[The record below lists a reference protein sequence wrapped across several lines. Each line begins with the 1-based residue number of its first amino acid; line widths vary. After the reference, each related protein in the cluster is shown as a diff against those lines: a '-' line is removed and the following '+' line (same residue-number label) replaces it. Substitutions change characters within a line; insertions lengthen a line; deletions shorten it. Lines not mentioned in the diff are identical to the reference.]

1 MNALSVFSF
10 QEKHPVRVVLVNG
23 EPWFVAVDVCKALG
37 LTNPTK
43 SVSALDEDEKQL
55 FSGDSNF
62 KLGSAGKGAQSLIIL
77 NESGLY
83 TLILR
88 CRDAVKQGTTAWR
101 FRKWV
106 TNEVLPAIRKSGEY
120 NYVEPMP
127 KSAGE
132 PLDWRQLEELRGLV
146 NDIAQSFRYH
156 NAWKSGVWLALRRA
170 CRTPSPDKITVDDL
184 PAIAAEL
191 RRILTAAEAALDN
204 MRAYERAFLR
214 EVVRGGRRSMTR
226 GELSIMDIGTEMEK
240 VLPAHFELAINKLE
254 ALSAKLE
261 APAVSS

>member
-10 QEKHPVRVVLVNG
+10 QENHPVRVVLVNG

-106 TNEVLPAIRKSGEY
+106 TNEVSASLFGKAVNTATSNPRQKAPVNHWTGGKRK
-120 NYVEPMP
+120 NY
-127 KSAGE
+127 
-132 PLDWRQLEELRGLV
+132 
-146 NDIAQSFRYH
+146 
-156 NAWKSGVWLALRRA
+156 
-170 CRTPSPDKITVDDL
+170 
-184 PAIAAEL
+184 AA
-191 RRILTAAEAALDN
+191 
-204 MRAYERAFLR
+204 
-214 EVVRGGRRSMTR
+214 
-226 GELSIMDIGTEMEK
+226 
-240 VLPAHFELAINKLE
+240 
-254 ALSAKLE
+254 
-261 APAVSS
+261 

>member
-10 QEKHPVRVVLVNG
+10 QENHPVRVVLVNG

-83 TLILR
+83 TLLLR

-120 NYVEPMP
+120 NYDPVPRTP
-127 KSAGE
+127 GE
-132 PLDWRQLEELRGLV
+132 PLDWRQKEELRGLV

-156 NAWKSGVWLALRRA
+156 EKWKNGVWFALRRA
-170 CRTPSPDKITVDDL
+170 CRNPSPNKITVDDL

-191 RRILTAAEAALDN
+191 RRILTAAETALDN
-204 MRAYERAFLR
+204 MRDYELNFLR
-214 EVVRGGRRSMTR
+214 EIVRGGRRSMSS
-226 GELSIMDIGTEMEK
+226 GELSIMDIDMEMEK

>member
-10 QEKHPVRVVLVNG
+10 QENHPVRVVLVNG

-170 CRTPSPDKITVDDL
+170 CRTPSPDKIMVDDL

>member
-10 QEKHPVRVVLVNG
+10 QEAHPVRVIMIDGN
-23 EPWFVAVDVCKALG
+23 PWFVAKDVCDALR
-37 LTNPTK
+37 LTN
-43 SVSALDEDEKQL
+43 SRVSLDALDDDEKGVSSTYTPGGNQKV
-55 FSGDSNF
+55 S
-62 KLGSAGKGAQSLIIL
+62 IIS
-77 NESGLY
+77 ESGLY

-170 CRTPSPDKITVDDL
+170 GRTPSPDKITVDDL

-261 APAVSS
+261 APAVPS

>member
-10 QEKHPVRVVLVNG
+10 QENHPVRVVLVNG
-23 EPWFVAVDVCKALG
+23 EPWFVAKDICDALKLVNSRKAL
-37 LTNPTK
+37 
-43 SVSALDEDEKQL
+43 SSLDDDEKNTVTL
-55 FSGDSNF
+55 SDGNRGNPNMS
-62 KLGSAGKGAQSLIIL
+62 IIS
-77 NESGLY
+77 ESGLY

-120 NYVEPMP
+120 NYDPVPRTP
-127 KSAGE
+127 GE
-132 PLDWRQLEELRGLV
+132 PLDWRQKEELRGLV

-156 NAWKSGVWLALRRA
+156 EKWKNGVWFALRRA
-170 CRTPSPDKITVDDL
+170 CRNPSPNKITVDDL

-191 RRILTAAEAALDN
+191 RRILTAAETALDN
-204 MRAYERAFLR
+204 MRDYELNFLR
-214 EVVRGGRRSMTR
+214 EIVRGGRRSMSS
-226 GELSIMDIGTEMEK
+226 GELSIMDIDMEMEK